1 MGTDNELTEEELWA
15 KYKED
20 GSQSAREKLIL
31 DYVPLVKHIVGKVMI
46 SIPDKYSFD
55 DLVNYGIL
63 GLMDALERFDPQRGI
78 KFSTYAVPRI
88 KGSIYDEVRKD
99 DWVPQSVRKKS
110 KQFSTAL
117 IKLEKELGRK
127 PTDEEIKEELDLNS
141 KQYQKMLSQIN
152 IPENISLEKIISFK
166 DNDKITI
173 KDLVKGSKEE
183 QPDQVFDYNK
193 MKEVL
198 GTAIDKLP
206 QKEKLVVSLYYYED
220 LTLQEIGEIMELTTA
235 RISQLHT
242 KSIFRLRGYLGQKK
256 DVLVKFS

>member
-1 MGTDNELTEEELWA
+1 MGTDNQLSEQELWA
-15 KYKED
+15 KYKQE

-63 GLMDALERFDPQRGI
+63 GLMDALERFDPERGI

-88 KGSIYDEVRKD
+88 RGAIYDEVRKD
-99 DWVPQSVRKKS
+99 DWVPQSIRKKS

-117 IKLEKELGRK
+117 IKLERELGRK
-127 PTDEEIKEELDLNS
+127 PTDDEIKEELDLNS
-141 KQYQKMLSQIN
+141 KQYQKMLSEIN

-166 DNDKITI
+166 DNDTITI
-173 KDLVKGSKEE
+173 KDLVKGSEEE
-183 QPDQVFDYNK
+183 QPAQVFDYNK
-193 MKEVL
+193 MKEIL
-198 GTAIDKLP
+198 GLAIDKLP

-220 LTLQEIGEIMELTTA
+220 LTLQEIGEVMELTTA

-256 DVLVKFS
+256 DVLVEFS